1 MGKIS
6 CLEQNLIDITD
17 YYEDELLKYE
27 NESESEKEI
36 PKPIPK

>member
-17 YYEDELLKYE
+17 YYEDELSKYE
-27 NESESEKEI
+27 NESEEEVI
-36 PKPIPK
+36 EDKPIRK